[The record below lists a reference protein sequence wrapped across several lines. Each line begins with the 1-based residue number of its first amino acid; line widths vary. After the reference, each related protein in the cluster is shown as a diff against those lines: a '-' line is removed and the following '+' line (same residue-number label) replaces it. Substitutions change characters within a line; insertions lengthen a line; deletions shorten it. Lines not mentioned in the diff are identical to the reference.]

1 MFRLLIINNLIISTF
16 FINFLLE
23 IKTLNFFLIMAY
35 TVSQSLTH
43 LQDAG
48 EFAENTV
55 NNWSDLI
62 TSDNE
67 TGYFIAVTGN
77 TIAEGSAQREI
88 TVSMVA
94 LDVAPEENQVDSGCY
109 ERQSGETSVKV
120 TLLDQNGKEVASNV
134 AEYPA

>member
-1 MFRLLIINNLIISTF
+1 
-16 FINFLLE
+16 
-23 IKTLNFFLIMAY
+23 MAY
-35 TVSQSLTH
+35 TVSQTLTH

-48 EFAENTV
+48 EFAANTA
-55 NNWSDLI
+55 NNWSDVI

-67 TGYFIAVTGN
+67 AGYFIAVTEN
-77 TIAEGSAQREI
+77 SIAEGAAQRDI

-94 LDVAPEENQVDSGCY
+94 LEQAPEENKTDSGCY
-109 ERQSGETSVKV
+109 ERQDGETSVKV